1 MVGLKTL
8 QTHMF
13 GWIKKVNGMNNIQEK
28 TEEYIMKHLQFN
40 KNGVNHSPIK
50 HWKVDNVTEVAIY
63 QGERGE
69 RPDLDFIV
77 KYKEEG
83 KRLRTPS
90 HTHWIVDL
98 LVKSEVSKDNLLS
111 FVNDMIKIYD
121 ETVPFQSVEERYNY
135 LLKFPTQM
143 VTKHS
148 TLQGHGY
155 YSIQTLTAFIELFS
169 KCEKQSTG
177 AFMFRG
183 LLSLVKEYCEGQKD
197 FYQIVGYSKRV

>member
-1 MVGLKTL
+1 
-8 QTHMF
+8 
-13 GWIKKVNGMNNIQEK
+13 MNNIQEK
-28 TEEYIMKHLQFN
+28 KEEYIMKHLQFN

-98 LVKSEVSKDNLLS
+98 LVKSEVSKENLLS

-121 ETVPFQSVEERYNY
+121 ETVPFKSVEERNNY
-135 LLKFPTQM
+135 HLKFPTQM

-155 YSIQTLTAFIELFS
+155 YSIQTLTTFIELFS